1 MRRAIDHAQAAALR
15 LGAVPVS
22 VLGFVPKELGVRAAL
37 RMRGYV
43 GCALCAHECDVS
55 PLARAQSDISKM
67 CGRAVWI
74 VLVVFQRDLAVGV
87 HPPAP
92 RGVHSD
98 PFAHLGASDAIDE
111 VFPRLLAARVWDRGA
126 QFGWVA
132 ALYTQLSLCI

>member
-1 MRRAIDHAQAAALR
+1 VRRAIDHAQAAALR

-111 VFPRLLAARVWDRGA
+111 VFPPRRLNREKVM
-126 QFGWVA
+126 
-132 ALYTQLSLCI
+132 